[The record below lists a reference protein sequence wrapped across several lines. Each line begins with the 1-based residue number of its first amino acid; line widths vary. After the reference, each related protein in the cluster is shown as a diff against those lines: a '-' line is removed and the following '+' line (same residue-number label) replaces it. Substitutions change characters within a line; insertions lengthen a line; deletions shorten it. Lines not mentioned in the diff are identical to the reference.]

1 MTDAKSPS
9 DAPRD
14 PLGATPAEKDKP
26 DTLPAH
32 SPDQES
38 GRQNGLTPPDYDE
51 YGNEPQQNDDR

>member
-14 PLGATPAEKDKP
+14 PLSSTPAEQDKP

-51 YGNEPQQNDDR
+51 YGNEPQQDDDR

>member
-9 DAPRD
+9 DSARD
-14 PLGATPAEKDKP
+14 PHCATPAEQDKP

-38 GRQNGLTPPDYDE
+38 GRQNGLTPPGYDE
-51 YGNEPQQNDDR
+51 YGNEPQQDDEQ

>member
-1 MTDAKSPS
+1 MTDAKSP
-9 DAPRD
+9 AYATRD
-14 PLGATPAEKDKP
+14 PHAATPAEQDKP

-51 YGNEPQQNDDR
+51 YGNEPQQGDAR